1 MEAAIKK
8 ILSERKKIQIIDK
21 DRIDS
26 AVLIPIYKDV
36 GDYHIVFIRRT
47 ETVKVHKGQISF
59 PGGTRDATDAT
70 LLDTA
75 MREAMEEIGLQA
87 GDMTLLGE
95 LDDEITTTS
104 NFIVTPFVAMIP
116 WPYPLTKNDDEV
128 AEIISMP
135 ISALQDKSCVKMDIE
150 TTDGGIVLDSY
161 NFYYRG
167 NVVWGATAR
176 ILKKFLDIIGGA
188 TRPKP
193 VSSS

>member
-87 GDMTLLGE
+87 GDVTLLGE

-116 WPYPLTKNDDEV
+116 WPYPLT
-128 AEIISMP
+128 
-135 ISALQDKSCVKMDIE
+135 KMDIE